1 MVKGGEHME
10 PALVAMI
17 LGNIGPMEWIIII
30 GLALLI
36 FGGRR
41 LGEIGKG
48 MGEGIKN
55 FRSAVKEEKAPE
67 PEKGSKPSA

>member
-1 MVKGGEHME
+1 MDLNLFAFVIGT
-10 PALVAMI
+10 
-17 LGNIGPMEWIIII
+17 IGPMEWVIIV

-55 FRSAVKEEKAPE
+55 FRSAMKDDKPVE
-67 PEKGSKPSA
+67 PEKSSKPSA

>member
-1 MVKGGEHME
+1 MHME
-10 PALVAMI
+10 PTLVAMFI
-17 LGNIGPMEWIIII
+17 GTIGPMEWIIII

-36 FGGRR
+36 FGGKR

-55 FRSAVKEEKAPE
+55 FRSAVKDEKPTEA
-67 PEKGSKPSA
+67 EKGSKPSA

>member
-1 MVKGGEHME
+1 MMNNPETLF
-10 PALVAMI
+10 ALFI
-17 LGNIGPMEWIIII
+17 GTIGPMEWVILI

-48 MGEGIKN
+48 LGEGIKN
-55 FRSAVKEEKAPE
+55 FRGAVTGKDDKPPEGEE
-67 PEKGSKPSA
+67 GSKHSA

>member
-1 MVKGGEHME
+1 
-10 PALVAMI
+10 MI

-36 FGGRR
+36 FGGKR

-55 FRSAVKEEKAPE
+55 FRSAVKEEKASE
-67 PEKGSKPSA
+67 AEKDAKPSA

>member
-1 MVKGGEHME
+1 MHS
-10 PALVAMI
+10 PITQLAW
-17 LGNIGPMEWIIII
+17 IGSIGLPEWIVIV

-48 MGEGIKN
+48 LGEGIKN
-55 FRSAVKEEKAPE
+55 FKTAVKDEKEAD
-67 PEKGSKPSA
+67 KPAKTS

>member
-1 MVKGGEHME
+1 MDQ
-10 PALVAMI
+10 ALFAFF
-17 LGNIGPMEWIIII
+17 LGTIGPMEWVIIV

-55 FRSAVKEEKAPE
+55 FKSAMKEEKPVEA
-67 PEKGSKPSA
+67 EKKPS